1 MIWFYILSSFIIQ
14 KNYNDD
20 SLNNPPNCV
29 FTLLSSNVNI
39 DKHNVDNQC
48 VHVELQMPNL
58 WRISGSIPCLYS
70 CKGLLCFKFP
80 YKD

>member
-39 DKHNVDNQC
+39 DNHNADNQC
-48 VHVELQMPNL
+48 VHGELQMPNL
-58 WRISGSIPCLYS
+58 WRILGSIPCL
-70 CKGLLCFKFP
+70 
-80 YKD
+80 